1 MEDNKEYKEFV
12 EKFKRKKTTDDCYT
26 PPAVYDVVLNYVR
39 EKCDIEG
46 LRVLRPFHP
55 EGDYQKETYDDNCVV
70 IDNPPFSIIS
80 EIIRF
85 YLDRGI
91 KFFLFAPHL
100 TLFSSNQDYTSIV
113 TNSSIVY
120 ENSAVVK
127 TGFVSNMFGDAKII
141 GDAELCQRLKDVQ
154 DEGKVCLPRY
164 VYPDNIVTVTKIAN
178 IVSKG
183 ESVVIKKKDL
193 AFCRGLESQKK
204 MKKSMFGSGFISSNK
219 TAEYLKEKE
228 TSARVLKEQRD
239 AQKVLNEEKIVWELS
254 ATEQAIIKEL
264 DGGF

>member
-100 TLFSSNQDYTSIV
+100 TLFSSNQDYTGII
-113 TNSSIVY
+113 TNSAIVY
-120 ENSAVVK
+120 ENGANVK
-127 TGFVSNMFGDAKII
+127 TGFVSNMFGDIKIL
-141 GDAELCQRLKDVQ
+141 GDTELSKRLKDVQ

-183 ESVVIKKKDL
+183 ESVMIKKQDL
-193 AFCRGLESQKK
+193 AFCRSLESQKK
-204 MKKSMFGSGFISSNK
+204 MKKAIFGSGFISSNK

-228 TSARVLKEQRD
+228 ASARVLKEQRD
-239 AQKVLNEEKIVWELS
+239 AQKLLNGESIVWELS

-264 DGGF
+264 DEAF

>member
-1 MEDNKEYKEFV
+1 MEENKEYKEFV

-55 EGDYQKETYDDNCVV
+55 EGDYQRENYDDNCVV
-70 IDNPPFSIIS
+70 IDNPPFSIMS

-113 TNSSIVY
+113 TDSSIVY
-120 ENSAVVK
+120 ENGANVK
-127 TGFVSNMFGDAKII
+127 TGFVSNMFGDIKIL
-141 GDAELCQRLKDVQ
+141 GDAELSKRLKDVQ
-154 DEGKVCLPRY
+154 NEGKVCLPRY

-183 ESVVIKKKDL
+183 ESVAIKKQDL

-204 MKKSMFGSGFISSNK
+204 MKKGMFGSGFISSNK
-219 TAEYLKEKE
+219 TAEYLRKKEA
-228 TSARVLKEQRD
+228 SAKKLKE
-239 AQKVLNEEKIVWELS
+239 ANEAKRIVWKLS

-264 DGGF
+264 DRVV